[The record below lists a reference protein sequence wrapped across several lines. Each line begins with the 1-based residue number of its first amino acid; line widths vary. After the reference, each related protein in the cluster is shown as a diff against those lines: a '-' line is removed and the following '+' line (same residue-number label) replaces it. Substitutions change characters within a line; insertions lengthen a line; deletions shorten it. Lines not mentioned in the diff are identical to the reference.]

1 MQALLE
7 QLEREINASLHGL
20 NAVQTQLR
28 PAGDSARW
36 SIQQITEHLLLT
48 YTSTASLFEARIAKG
63 TPTRTQPTLLQR
75 SSQWAVCKFGYFPQG
90 RKSPAAVAPP
100 ESSIPASGEM
110 LATEAHDSL
119 TRLDTLTQTMEP
131 LFGTKRSAVH
141 HVLGPLNSQQWLRF
155 HLVHGQHHLRQILAI
170 RAEYGV

>member
-7 QLEREINASLHGL
+7 QLEGEIADSLHGL
-20 NAVQTQLR
+20 DAVQTQLR
-28 PAGDSARW
+28 PADDPARW
-36 SIQQITEHLLLT
+36 SIQQVTEHLLLT
-48 YTSTASLFEARIAKG
+48 YVSTASLFEARIAKG

-75 SSQWAVCKFGYFPQG
+75 SSQWAVCRFGYFPQG

-100 ESSIPASGEM
+100 DSAAPASGEM
-110 LATEAHDSL
+110 LAVRAHDAL
-119 TRLDTLTQTMEP
+119 IRLDTLTQTTEK
-131 LFGTKRSAVH
+131 LFGARRSAAH

-170 RAEYGV
+170 RAAHGV